1 MKNIFKYT
9 LLASSMVLAFA
20 CTKDFEK
27 INTDPDAYT
36 EVPPT
41 YQLAYVLSQ
50 TAIQIGDITGPTI
63 WAGYMCKLSYI
74 DQYNDFIPTNNTYGN
89 KWQRVY
95 WGVTQL
101 NDIMERSTDETLYKN
116 IYNVAKVYKN
126 FLLLWNLDNFGDMPY
141 SEAWKGAPDDGGIL
155 KSKYDK
161 QEDVYPACLDELAKV
176 ADSWAAGLG
185 SDALGKGDFLFGG
198 DVELWQRF
206 CNSLRLRY
214 ALRLSGVW
222 SGAQALAESIL
233 NNPSK
238 YPVIEENDQRA
249 YFWWQGSGDYFEPWR
264 STFRTR
270 PNDWCA
276 SEIFVNHLLAMDDPR
291 LRLFVQPCRA
301 DEETYRGGEHGIK
314 SQQLS
319 NQTRYSFL
327 GEAYMTAVKGKENTY
342 KGFTPYYK
350 ACETYFM
357 MAEAA
362 MLGWKTPLSAKEAY
376 EKAVSLS
383 FADEMDNANSMV
395 PLERQVTNDDLA
407 AYLAGKGAWDGT
419 RDRLYYEEWVAL
431 FKEVNEAWALYRRT
445 GYPKYIQ
452 TAVYSEESAAIYA
465 NAGCKAGER
474 QYLGDRADAY
484 WGENVHTDVP
494 FRMPYPNNQFTYNK
508 ENVEAASAGI
518 VDYVWGK
525 QLWWD
530 KRTGVK

>member
-1 MKNIFKYT
+1 MKNILRISLWT
-9 LLASSMVLAFA
+9 IVLALAFS

-63 WAGYMCKLSYI
+63 WSGYMCKLSYI
-74 DQYNDFIPTNNTYGN
+74 DQYNDYIPTNNTYGN

-95 WGVTQL
+95 WASTQL
-101 NDIMERSTDETLYKN
+101 NDILSRTDDATLYKN

-141 SEAWKGAPDDGGIL
+141 SEAWRGAPEDGGIL
-155 KSKYDK
+155 QTKYDK
-161 QEDVYPACLDELAKV
+161 QEDVYPACLAELAEV

-185 SDALGKGDFLFGG
+185 SDDIGQGDFLFEGN
-198 DVELWQRF
+198 VEKWQRF

-214 ALRLSGVW
+214 ALRLSNVW
-222 SGAQALAESIL
+222 SGAQALAETIL

-249 YFWWQGSGDYFEPWR
+249 YFWWQGSGDYFEPFR

-276 SEIFVNHLLAMDDPR
+276 SEIFVNHLLSMEDPR
-291 LRLFVQPCRA
+291 LKLFVQPCRA
-301 DEETYRGGEHGIK
+301 DGETYRGGEHGIK

-327 GEAYMTAVKGKENTY
+327 GEAYMTAVAGKENTY

-362 MLGWKTPLSAKEAY
+362 LRGWKTPLTAQEAY
-376 EKAVSLS
+376 EKAVRLS
-383 FADEMDNANSMV
+383 FEDEMDNANSMV
-395 PLERQVTNDDLA
+395 SIERQVTNDDLE
-407 AYLAGKGAWDGT
+407 AYLAGKGAWDGSF
-419 RDRLYYEEWVAL
+419 DRLYYEEWVAL
-431 FKEVNEAWALYRRT
+431 FKEVNEAWAFYRRT
-445 GYPKYIQ
+445 GY
-452 TAVYSEESAAIYA
+452 
-465 NAGCKAGER
+465 R

-484 WGENVHTDVP
+484 WGEGTHTDVP
-494 FRMPYPNNQFTYNK
+494 FRMPYPSNQFTYNK
-508 ENVEAASAGI
+508 ANVEAASAGI
-518 VDYVWGK
+518 VDYCWGK